1 MRVSSSGVVTSW
13 GAMTRLTVKPRREIG
28 RGENGRQICRAMTWK
43 VPENLSKVRP
53 GKAVQRA
60 AADWE
65 EARAAYEK
73 TYTTRSALRTR
84 RLTAQKQ
91 TSSASCWGVYRPKM
105 GTPKTAA
112 CVLVIS
118 IM

>member
-1 MRVSSSGVVTSW
+1 
-13 GAMTRLTVKPRREIG
+13 MTRLTVKPRREIG
-28 RGENGRQICRAMTWK
+28 RGENGRQICRTMTWK

-73 TYTTRSALRTR
+73 NLYNPERTKDQEVDR
-84 RLTAQKQ
+84 T
-91 TSSASCWGVYRPKM
+91 
-105 GTPKTAA
+105 KTDFVRF
-112 CVLVIS
+112 VLGSVPA
-118 IM
+118 

>member
-43 VPENLSKVRP
+43 VPENRSKVRP

-73 TYTTRSALRTR
+73 NLYDPERTKDQEVDR
-84 RLTAQKQ
+84 T
-91 TSSASCWGVYRPKM
+91 
-105 GTPKTAA
+105 KTDFVRF
-112 CVLVIS
+112 VLGSVPA
-118 IM
+118 

>member
-73 TYTTRSALRTR
+73 NLYDPERTKD
-84 RLTAQKQ
+84 QE
-91 TSSASCWGVYRPKM
+91 VDRPKM

>member
-28 RGENGRQICRAMTWK
+28 RGENGRQTWK

-73 TYTTRSALRTR
+73 NLYDPERTKDQEVDR
-84 RLTAQKQ
+84 T
-91 TSSASCWGVYRPKM
+91 
-105 GTPKTAA
+105 KTDFVRF
-112 CVLVIS
+112 VLGSVPA
-118 IM
+118 

>member
-13 GAMTRLTVKPRREIG
+13 GAMTRLTVKP

-43 VPENLSKVRP
+43 VPENLSKVRQ

-73 TYTTRSALRTR
+73 NLYDPERTKDQEVDR
-84 RLTAQKQ
+84 T
-91 TSSASCWGVYRPKM
+91 
-105 GTPKTAA
+105 KTDFVRF
-112 CVLVIS
+112 VLGSVPA
-118 IM
+118 

>member
-43 VPENLSKVRP
+43 VPENLSKVHP

-60 AADWE
+60 AVDWE

-73 TYTTRSALRTR
+73 NLYDPERTKDQEVDR
-84 RLTAQKQ
+84 T
-91 TSSASCWGVYRPKM
+91 
-105 GTPKTAA
+105 KTDFVRF
-112 CVLVIS
+112 VLGSVPA
-118 IM
+118 